1 MRKEGIGV
9 SPAGPC
15 PWRNCTRGVFPV
27 WSLSTT
33 LLTKACIDYLGP
45 LSPSDACGQR
55 GCSSTTLHFYTPC
68 TNCMPEALPTQA
80 TVYPNTQPCHPLLR
94 LSSMTSLGSPCHV
107 NAATFQLSIKN
118 KTKQTAH
125 FSNLSSAPP
134 SLSRGNHSLT
144 IGLI

>member
-15 PWRNCTRGVFPV
+15 PWRTCTRGVFPV

-55 GCSSTTLHFYTPC
+55 GCSSTTPAFLHPMYQLHARSLTYPSYGLSKYTAMPSFAQAFFNDKPWFPLPC
-68 TNCMPEALPTQA
+68 KCSYLSTLNKKQNKTNCSLFKPF
-80 TVYPNTQPCHPLLR
+80 
-94 LSSMTSLGSPCHV
+94 LSST
-107 NAATFQLSIKN
+107 
-118 KTKQTAH
+118 
-125 FSNLSSAPP
+125 
-134 SLSRGNHSLT
+134 
-144 IGLI
+144 